1 MALIKCSKCGNMV
14 SDKAS
19 FCPKCGTPS
28 LGMEYHVTE
37 NNPILQDCLTTNNT
51 SENSCTLYNKKNKLI
66 LIACILVGAIF
77 LCVGVYFLLT
87 GNWVE
92 DDVEVVNA
100 NANKNMVVVKSHSI
114 THQGTNDVKLGMNIV
129 NFLSNATM
137 DGLAAKSKYD
147 FYSRVEIKNIGISE
161 YERGYFL
168 YNDNQLVMILATTY
182 DDEPNAKIRQIKIY
196 SDAYFPTG
204 FENVKVGVTLK
215 KLVEDYNAKIHLT
228 AGPEVAYLTIIIP
241 GMEEGIIIAG
251 DVKDVIDWGDLEEN
265 MEGFV
270 DSDVALS
277 NLKSGAVVNYILIG
291 ELF

>member
-19 FCPKCGTPS
+19 SCPKCGTPS
-28 LGMEYHVTE
+28 SRMEYHATE
-37 NNPILQDCLTTNNT
+37 KNPISKDCLTLNDT
-51 SENSCTLYNKKNKLI
+51 SQNSCTLSNKKNKVI
-66 LIACILVGAIF
+66 LLSCILAGAIF
-77 LCVGVYFLLT
+77 VCVGAYFLQKE
-87 GNWVE
+87 NWAE
-92 DDVEVVNA
+92 DDV
-100 NANKNMVVVKSHSI
+100 NKNMVVAKSYSI
-114 THQGTNDVKLGMNIV
+114 THQGTSDVKLGMNIV
-129 NFLSNATM
+129 NFLSNVTM
-137 DGLAAKSKYD
+137 DGLEAKSKYD

-168 YNDNQLVMILATTY
+168 YNENQLIMILATTY

-196 SDAYFPTG
+196 SDAYSLTG
-204 FENVKVGVTLK
+204 FENVKVGVSLK

-228 AGPEVAYLTIIIP
+228 AGPEVADLTIAIP
-241 GMEEGIIIAG
+241 GMEEGVVIAG